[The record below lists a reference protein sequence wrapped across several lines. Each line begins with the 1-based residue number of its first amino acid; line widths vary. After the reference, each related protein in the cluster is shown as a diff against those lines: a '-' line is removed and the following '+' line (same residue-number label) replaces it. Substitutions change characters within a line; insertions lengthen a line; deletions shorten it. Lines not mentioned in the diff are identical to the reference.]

1 MRYRLM
7 GITATIL
14 VLAASFGASIIDKDN
29 PTNRIHQHLEARAE
43 DGSCSCDKSGLC
55 THLPIISIDTSGK
68 EIPGDL
74 IRTDIVGNE
83 KYKYFTTAE
92 DGSSDIVCKVK
103 VVDSKTHNNHL
114 TDEPSMDLTARIRIR
129 GNSSRSYDKK
139 GYLLNIKEE
148 DGIENLDVPL
158 LGMDDHHEWAL
169 HGPYLDKSL
178 IRNYMWYNIAGEIMD
193 YAPNVRFC
201 EVVINGEYK
210 GLYVMVETITNGED
224 SRLDMSKPED
234 GASAVSYVLRL
245 DRGSTNPIKNIETF
259 AIHTMRN
266 KQKLDIVYPGASNLT
281 PERIE
286 YIRQDFSDFEK
297 ILYSFDYDTEPYA
310 WWNEADMDSMVDYF
324 IINEFTCNYDAG
336 ALSTYIY
343 KDLRGKYKM
352 CIWDFNSCCDN
363 YNTSS
368 IQPQRFQLQYVPWYY
383 MLIKDE
389 HFVNRVIERYEQLRE
404 TYLSDEYLMNYI
416 DETVE
421 WLGPAIDRN
430 FEVWGYTFEEYT
442 PLRPIERNPGNHDEA
457 VEQMKDFIVER
468 GDWMDEHIETLKQF
482 CHESKI
488 KKFNH

>member
-1 MRYRLM
+1 
-7 GITATIL
+7 
-14 VLAASFGASIIDKDN
+14 
-29 PTNRIHQHLEARAE
+29 
-43 DGSCSCDKSGLC
+43 
-55 THLPIISIDTSGK
+55 
-68 EIPGDL
+68 
-74 IRTDIVGNE
+74 
-83 KYKYFTTAE
+83 
-92 DGSSDIVCKVK
+92 
-103 VVDSKTHNNHL
+103 
-114 TDEPSMDLTARIRIR
+114 
-129 GNSSRSYDKK
+129 
-139 GYLLNIKEE
+139 
-148 DGIENLDVPL
+148 
-158 LGMDDHHEWAL
+158 
-169 HGPYLDKSL
+169 
-178 IRNYMWYNIAGEIMD
+178 
-193 YAPNVRFC
+193 
-201 EVVINGEYK
+201 
-210 GLYVMVETITNGED
+210 
-224 SRLDMSKPED
+224 MSK
-234 GASAVSYVLRL
+234 VF
-245 DRGSTNPIKNIETF
+245 ETF

-368 IQPQRFQLQYVPWYY
+368 IQPQRFQLQYIPWYY

-457 VEQMKDFIVER
+457 VEQMKDFIAER